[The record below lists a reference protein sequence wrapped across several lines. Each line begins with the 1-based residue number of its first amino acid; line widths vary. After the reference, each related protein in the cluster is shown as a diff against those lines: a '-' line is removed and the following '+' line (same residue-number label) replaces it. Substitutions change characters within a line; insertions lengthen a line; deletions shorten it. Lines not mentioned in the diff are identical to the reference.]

1 MPGVK
6 PEPRRALA
14 FITGALRGSS
24 SWQSNCHGN
33 IPALSHARQVGRTM
47 KNKRGIPMRELKES
61 KSAVDGENRTSE
73 QQKSK
78 PGMEGLSR
86 RTFLGVGSATLASAA
101 LASVAVNVQER
112 VDTEQAERD
121 HSTVTFQQD
130 SPTRS
135 KGWDRMVVNFCW
147 YSMKVR
153 FRKTTPSFFP
163 IG

>member
-6 PEPRRALA
+6 PKPRRALA
-14 FITGALRGSS
+14 FITSALRGSS

-73 QQKSK
+73 QQESK
-78 PGMEGLSR
+78 PGTDGVSR

-101 LASVAVNVQER
+101 LASLAVNAQDRTDIEKG
-112 VDTEQAERD
+112 EHD
-121 HSTVTFQQD
+121 HSV
-130 SPTRS
+130 SRLPSTRFT
-135 KGWDRMVVNFCW
+135 G
-147 YSMKVR
+147 
-153 FRKTTPSFFP
+153 PAE
-163 IG
+163 